1 MDSATILANDAAYL
15 DQHLRDVVARREAEG
30 AVEIRALG
38 VGLDLSPYYRR
49 SRVVE
54 LDGAVRNQIF
64 RDILAL
70 LAAR

>member
-1 MDSATILANDAAYL
+1 M
-15 DQHLRDVVARREAEG
+15 VARREAEG

-54 LDGAVRNQIF
+54 LDGAVRNQVF